1 MNKKLIIPIITVGI
15 AVIVLG
21 VLMLRRPNESPES
34 VINTDVTKNVS
45 GQIICQDMV
54 CLGDSFKNCTPAIFT
69 MEGNNNGTPMSVTFS
84 IGGIKDSKC
93 SYEMGSGGQGVRCQF
108 DASALNDK
116 VLNEMFGNDEGQAS
130 IIAQSCTQF

>member
-21 VLMLRRPNESPES
+21 VLILRRPNGSLEN
-34 VINTDVTKNVS
+34 VANTGNAKNAA

-54 CLGDSFKNCTPAIFT
+54 CLGNSFSSCTPAIFT
-69 MEGNNNGTPMSVTFS
+69 MEGDNNGTPMSVTFS

-108 DASALNDK
+108 DVSALNDK
-116 VLNEMFGNDEGQAS
+116 VLNEMFGNDEGQAAV
-130 IIAQSCTQF
+130 IAQSCTQF